1 MTQSHPTE
9 KLGWSEPEESDPD
22 NYTDVNKQVAFQKI
36 NLSYPD
42 EMHDLHNDCSSA
54 PDNDYSLAHDYS
66 LE

>member
-1 MTQSHPTE
+1 MQSLPIE
-9 KLGWSEPEESDPD
+9 KLGWSEPEQPDPD